1 MRKLGPL
8 RTVALV
14 ALLAAPLATPS
25 MATNGGSADSTCL
38 DQLQAAADWAGLPVE
53 WVREVMRAESGGR
66 RFAISNAGA
75 MGCMQLMP
83 GTWAEL
89 TARYGLGRDPMHP
102 RANMFGGAAYL
113 RNMVDRFGW
122 PSALA
127 AYHAGPHRMA
137 QYLDRARP
145 LPPETRAYVATIIA
159 RTDVAPTGAVVPV
172 QEADWRHAS
181 LFAAL
186 SLGGL
191 SEPSPATNS
200 NPPPVE
206 N

>member
-1 MRKLGPL
+1 MRTRGPL
-8 RTVALV
+8 ITVALV
-14 ALLAAPLATPS
+14 VVLAAPLATPA
-25 MATNGGSADSTCL
+25 MASDGGSAGITCL
-38 DQLQAAADWAGLPVE
+38 DQLQEAAEWAGLPLE
-53 WVREVMRAESGGR
+53 WVHEVMRAESGGR
-66 RFAISNAGA
+66 RFVISRTGA

-83 GTWAEL
+83 ATWAEL
-89 TARYGLGRDPMHP
+89 TARYGLGRDPWHP

-113 RNMVDRFGW
+113 RNMVDMFGW

-137 QYLDRARP
+137 QHLDRARP
-145 LPPETRAYVATIIA
+145 LPPETRAYVAKIIA
-159 RTDVAPTGAVVPV
+159 RTDAAPTGAVVRV
-172 QEADWRHAS
+172 QENNWRQAS

-186 SLGGL
+186 SLGGR
-191 SEPSPATNS
+191 SEPSPAANS